1 MYYGPKDKNIESE
14 PGCNKPAICLK
25 QEDWDDC
32 VFSHVIFGEPC
43 TLRLFSYNK
52 KAILYIIGTIL
63 RLVKIIYIKMGLGN
77 LRDQQFIFTRL
88 RKLGVWILAYF
99 TNKMG

>member
-1 MYYGPKDKNIESE
+1 MYYGPKDKNIEPE

-32 VFSHVIFGEPC
+32 VFGHVIFGESC

-52 KAILYIIGTIL
+52 KAILCIIGTIL
-63 RLVKIIYIKMGLGN
+63 RLVKIIYIKMGQGN